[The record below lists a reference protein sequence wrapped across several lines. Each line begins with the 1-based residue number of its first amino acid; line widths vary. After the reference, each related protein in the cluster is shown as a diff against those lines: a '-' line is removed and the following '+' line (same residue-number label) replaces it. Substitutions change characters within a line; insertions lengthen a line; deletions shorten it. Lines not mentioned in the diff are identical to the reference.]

1 MEVQAHG
8 NKYEDIKIREL
19 TGLSK
24 KEYDKL
30 KKNGYTSAMDIVR
43 GLHSDVDI
51 SIKTTGG
58 KQIDSSDITKKLQQK
73 EYDLIVAQ
81 WKQITPKIKRFHTE
95 HRFHIKLEHESL
107 LWGTMSIEKINEYVT
122 KIKSVDYKNRAEVL
136 GYRKQKKI
144 VWLNELAWDKNA
156 LIQPR
161 PKVDS
166 TQARVQCSIHIDK
179 LINSGIKFQKKEIN
193 ILIPSGPRIRKSK
206 K

>member
-1 MEVQAHG
+1 
-8 NKYEDIKIREL
+8 
-19 TGLSK
+19 
-24 KEYDKL
+24 
-30 KKNGYTSAMDIVR
+30 
-43 GLHSDVDI
+43 
-51 SIKTTGG
+51 
-58 KQIDSSDITKKLQQK
+58 
-73 EYDLIVAQ
+73 
-81 WKQITPKIKRFHTE
+81 
-95 HRFHIKLEHESL
+95 
-107 LWGTMSIEKINEYVT
+107 MSIEKINEYVT

-193 ILIPSGPRIRKSK
+193 ILIESGPRIRKSK